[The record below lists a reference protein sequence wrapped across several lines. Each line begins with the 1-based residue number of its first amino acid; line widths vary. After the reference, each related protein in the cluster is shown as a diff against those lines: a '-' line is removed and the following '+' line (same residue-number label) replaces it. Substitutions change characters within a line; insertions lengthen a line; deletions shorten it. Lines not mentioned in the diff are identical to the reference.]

1 VWRRLRVKSVRLGAL
16 FQRSGLTLDV
26 SALLRFF
33 SGSKDGHGKFEAIG
47 SLFLSLTLLVT
58 GLSVGAV
65 SNRKLLEI
73 IALQR
78 QGLLLQSTVA
88 IPGALAMFMAAL
100 SIVSKEWL
108 YRITRAVGERLKS
121 QVVIANAWHHR
132 SDAYSSVLALGS
144 IGLARYVPGLIFAD
158 AAAGLFVAGM
168 ICMTGAEILG
178 ESIKQLTDSSND
190 ELAQQVT
197 ALAERNTDVASVVR
211 VRTRQVGS
219 SSTVDLSVSM
229 PDDRPAFVARAVEEK
244 LKQQILRE
252 TDGVVDIDV
261 RATTGTG
268 IICPLLEAKV
278 NSLGNSNQ
286 TSVGDLLVSAEEVD
300 SCVRDEIRRRHPDV
314 CSVERVRVNYQDSLH
329 VNVDVDIRIDPASSI
344 QQAGEVAEGLR
355 QTLESSNQINKA
367 SIFLDLNAA
376 TTDVAASSSSSSSTV
391 NQLA

>member
-1 VWRRLRVKSVRLGAL
+1 
-16 FQRSGLTLDV
+16 
-26 SALLRFF
+26 
-33 SGSKDGHGKFEAIG
+33 
-47 SLFLSLTLLVT
+47 LSLTLLVT

-197 ALAERNTDVASVVR
+197 ALAERNNDVASVVR

-229 PDDRPAFVARAVEEK
+229 PDDRPAFAARAVEEK

-376 TTDVAASSSSSSSTV
+376 TTDVSASSSSSSSSSTE